1 MTDPLHNVFWSSLNG
16 PHAHLAAGTATARRY
31 ARGFTPLLAFADARE
46 PDLPALLPFCEP
58 GEQFYCA
65 DWTGAAPPGW
75 RVDVDAAMYCMA
87 WDAELPPEDRAPEAL
102 PLRAEHAEQAMQLAA
117 LTRPGPFGPRTLEM
131 GDYFGVFE
139 GERLLAMAGERM
151 HAPGLREVS
160 GVCTHPDFQGR
171 GLARSL
177 MEKLIRRQLLRGE
190 RPFLHVMT
198 RNAGAVGLYQRMG
211 FAIFRECPVRVVT
224 RVSAPA

>member
-1 MTDPLHNVFWSSLNG
+1 MTDHLHNVFWSALTG
-16 PHAHLAAGTATARRY
+16 PHAHWSAGTATARRY
-31 ARGFTPLLAFADARE
+31 TRGFTPLLAFADMEQPAAQ
-46 PDLPALLPFCEP
+46 ALLPFCEA

-65 DWTGAAPPGW
+65 DWTGAAPAGW
-75 RVDVDAAMYCMA
+75 RVDFDGTMYRMA
-87 WDAELPPEDRAPEAL
+87 WDAELPAEPSGVVMQA
-102 PLRAEHAEQAMQLAA
+102 LRAEHADRALQLAL

-139 GERLLAMAGERM
+139 GERLISMAGERA

-171 GLARSL
+171 GLARRL
-177 MEKLIRRQLLRGE
+177 MEKLIHRQLLRGE

-198 RNAGAVGLYQRMG
+198 ANAGAVGLYRRMG
-211 FAIFRECPVRVVT
+211 FAIYRECAIRVVT
-224 RVSAPA
+224 RV

>member
-1 MTDPLHNVFWSSLNG
+1 MTDPLHNVFWTALTG
-16 PHAHLAAGTATARRY
+16 PHAPWSAGTATARRY
-31 ARGFTPLLAFADARE
+31 ARGFTPLLAFAEMKQPDAQ
-46 PDLPALLPFCEP
+46 ALLPFCES

-65 DWTGAAPPGW
+65 DWTAAAPTGW
-75 RVDVDAAMYCMA
+75 RVDFDGTMYRMA
-87 WDAELPPEDRAPEAL
+87 WDAELPAGDSAVEAV
-102 PLRAEHAEQAMQLAA
+102 PLRPEHADQALQLAQ

-139 GERLLAMAGERM
+139 GERLVAMAGERA

-171 GLARSL
+171 GLARGL
-177 MEKLIRRQLLRGE
+177 MELLVRRQLLRGE

-198 RNAGAVGLYQRMG
+198 ANTGAVALYKRMG
-211 FAIFRECPVRVVT
+211 FAIYRECALRVVT
-224 RVSAPA
+224 RTGRP